1 MGFTYDW
8 SWRKW
13 FQVCIP
19 SAGFQYQGGTHQA
32 DPVFFIWAWDRNSFT
47 LQMLLG
53 LVSLLFEHCYLPF
66 GWLQQCPKRIWMEYV
81 LTLSHISK
89 SSLIFLY
96 LIPQSAIQ
104 GSGCTNRA
112 IMLWGVCEFL
122 WATDRPSLRLGSVLQ
137 KRAHDGGTASL
148 LAYSQL
154 SSSNLAKNRVNYK
167 VRPKWYLQSHFW
179 VWFKL

>member
-1 MGFTYDW
+1 
-8 SWRKW
+8 
-13 FQVCIP
+13 
-19 SAGFQYQGGTHQA
+19 
-32 DPVFFIWAWDRNSFT
+32 
-47 LQMLLG
+47 MLLG
-53 LVSLLFEHCYLPF
+53 LVLLFSSIVIYLSGGCNNAQKEFEWNMFQP
-66 GWLQQCPKRIWMEYV
+66 Y
-81 LTLSHISK
+81 HIYGK
-89 SSLIFLY
+89 SILIVFLY

-137 KRAHDGGTASL
+137 KRAYDGGTASL

-167 VRPKWYLQSHFW
+167 VRPKWYLQSHSW
-179 VWFKL
+179 VWFELFAPQV